1 MRLLG
6 PADFNGDEEALE
18 RYYEKCKRISNDSK
32 KYRNSLQVTQK
43 KKPEDEKVTF
53 TKWEGTKNCGTTT
66 SLGFELKSGIKKI
79 EAGELPLDYYDNM
92 GGLER

>member
-66 SLGFELKSGIKKI
+66 SLGFELKPGKKI

-92 GGLER
+92 GGLEI